1 VNRIPSFLKWLISS
15 ILAVALL
22 TGIFVLRGDGQ
33 AAPLPAELTASPTA
47 SPTSSVIAQPA
58 ADINN
63 LMIALIDSEQKIV
76 SVTVL
81 RQSEDGTKFAIVN
94 IDPATLIV
102 PPGQG
107 FVPISDAGL
116 QGSFD
121 GVDQAISGAFGI
133 PIDGSMYLQRLAL
146 AGLVDGVGG
155 VTIDS
160 ENLYRVSEP
169 GEAAQYVRPGSAL
182 LAGGPAA
189 GYAMVKSQFETT
201 DQFMTRTNQV
211 LRAVFE
217 NQQGDQAR
225 VDEVLSA
232 LGSLAKSNVPTP
244 SIARL
249 LVELRADNLWPNAN
263 ISRVPS
269 N

>member
-1 VNRIPSFLKWLISS
+1 MNRIPSFLKWLISS
-15 ILAVALL
+15 ILAIAIL
-22 TGIFVLRGDGQ
+22 TGVFVVRGDGQ
-33 AAPLPAELTASPTA
+33 ATPLPVELTATPSPI
-47 SPTSSVIAQPA
+47 PSSIAQPA
-58 ADINN
+58 GDINN

-81 RQSEDGTKFAIVN
+81 RQSEDGTKFGIVN
-94 IDPATLIV
+94 VDPATLIV

-121 GVDQAISGAFGI
+121 GVDQAISGALGI
-133 PIDGSMYLQRLAL
+133 PIDGSMYLRRLAL

-155 VTIDS
+155 VTINS
-160 ENLYRVSEP
+160 ENLYRVNEAGEP
-169 GEAAQYVRPGSAL
+169 AEYVRFGSAL
-182 LAGGPAA
+182 LPGGPAA
-189 GYAMVKSQFETT
+189 GYAMVKSKFETT
-201 DQFMTRTNQV
+201 DQFMSRTNQV

-225 VDEVLSA
+225 VHEVLSA
-232 LGSLAKSNVPTP
+232 LGSLAQSNVPTD

-249 LVELRADNLWPNAN
+249 IVELRAAN
-263 ISRVPS
+263 QWSSASISRVPS

>member
-1 VNRIPSFLKWLISS
+1 MNRIPSFLKWLISS
-15 ILAVALL
+15 LLAVALL
-22 TGIFVLRGDGQ
+22 TGIFFLRGDGQ
-33 AAPLPAELTASPTA
+33 AAPLPPEITASPSTSPSVTA
-47 SPTSSVIAQPA
+47 DPA
-58 ADINN
+58 TDINN
-63 LMIALIDSEQKIV
+63 LMIALIDSKQKIV

-81 RQSEDGTKFAIVN
+81 RQSPDGSKFAIVN
-94 IDPATLIV
+94 IDPSALIV

-121 GVDQAISGAFGI
+121 GVDKAISGAFGI
-133 PIDGSMYLQRLAL
+133 PIDGSIYLERLAL

-160 ENLYRVSEP
+160 DNLYRVSES
-169 GEAAQYVRPGSAL
+169 GEPASYVRPGSAIL
-182 LAGGPAA
+182 PGGLAA
-189 GYAMVKSQFETT
+189 GYAMVKSKFETT
-201 DQFMTRTNQV
+201 DEFMSRTNQV

-217 NQQGDQAR
+217 NQQGDQSR

-232 LGSLAKSNVPTP
+232 LGSLAKSNVPTQ

-249 LVELRADNLWPNAN
+249 IVELRATNLWPSAT

>member
-1 VNRIPSFLKWLISS
+1 MNRIPSFLKWLISS
-15 ILAVALL
+15 ILAIAVL

-33 AAPLPAELTASPTA
+33 AAPLPVELTATPTA
-47 SPTSSVIAQPA
+47 SATVEPA
-58 ADINN
+58 TDINN
-63 LMIALIDSEQKIV
+63 LMIALIDSKQKIV

-81 RQSEDGTKFAIVN
+81 RQSEDGTKFAILN

-107 FVPISDAGL
+107 FVPIRDAGL

-121 GVDQAISGAFGI
+121 GVDQAISGALGI
-133 PIDGSMYLQRLAL
+133 PIDGSMYLRRLAL

-155 VTIDS
+155 ITINS
-160 ENLYRVSEP
+160 ENLYRVSEA
-169 GEAAQYVRPGSAL
+169 GEPAQYVRFGSARL
-182 LAGGPAA
+182 LGGPAA
-189 GYAMVKSQFETT
+189 GYAMVKSKFETT
-201 DQFMTRTNQV
+201 DEFMMRTNQV

-225 VDEVLSA
+225 VHEVLSA
-232 LGSLAKSNVPTP
+232 LGSLAQSNVPTE

-249 LVELRADNLWPNAN
+249 IVELRAANLWSSAS
-263 ISRVPS
+263 ISRAPS

>member
-1 VNRIPSFLKWLISS
+1 MNRIPSFLKWLISS

-22 TGIFVLRGDGQ
+22 TGIFVLHGDGQ
-33 AAPLPAELTASPTA
+33 AAPLPVELTASPT
-47 SPTSSVIAQPA
+47 PSSTAEPA
-58 ADINN
+58 GDINN
-63 LMIALIDSEQKIV
+63 LMIALVDSEQKIV
-76 SVTVL
+76 SVTIL

-121 GVDQAISGAFGI
+121 GVDKAISGAFGI
-133 PIDGSMYLQRLAL
+133 PIDGSMFLQRLAL

-155 VTIDS
+155 ITVNS
-160 ENLYRVSEP
+160 ENLYRVSDS
-169 GEAAQYVRPGSAL
+169 GEVAQYVRPGSAL

-189 GYAMVKSQFETT
+189 GYAMLRSKFETT
-201 DQFMTRTNQV
+201 DQFMSRTNQV

-217 NQQGDQAR
+217 NQQGDEAR

-232 LGSLAKSNVPTP
+232 LGSLAQSNVPTQ

-249 LVELRADNLWPNAN
+249 IVELRSSNLWPSAN

>member
-1 VNRIPSFLKWLISS
+1 MNRIPSFLKWLISS

-22 TGIFVLRGDGQ
+22 TGVFVLRGDGQ
-33 AAPLPAELTASPTA
+33 AAPLPAELTATPSDDATA
-47 SPTSSVIAQPA
+47 EPA
-58 ADINN
+58 TDINN
-63 LMIALIDSEQKIV
+63 LLIALIDSEQRIV

-81 RQSEDGTKFAIVN
+81 KQSPDGESLAIVN
-94 IDPATLIV
+94 VDPETLIV

-121 GVDQAISGAFGI
+121 GVDQAISGALGI

-155 VTIDS
+155 VTINSD
-160 ENLYRVSEP
+160 NLYRVSES
-169 GEAAQYVRPGSAL
+169 GEAAQYVRAGTELLPGGL
-182 LAGGPAA
+182 AA
-189 GYAMVKSQFETT
+189 GYAMVKSKFETT
-201 DQFMTRTNQV
+201 DQFMNRTNQV

-217 NQQGDQAR
+217 NQQGDEAR

-232 LGSLAKSNVPTP
+232 LGSLARSNVPTQ

-249 LVELRADNLWPNAN
+249 IVELRAANLWSSAN
-263 ISRVPS
+263 ISRVPV

>member
-1 VNRIPSFLKWLISS
+1 MNRIPPFLKWLVSS
-15 ILAVALL
+15 ILAIALL
-22 TGIFVLRGDGQ
+22 TGVFVLRGDGQ
-33 AAPLPAELTASPTA
+33 AAPLPVELTATPTA
-47 SPTSSVIAQPA
+47 SSTAEPA
-58 ADINN
+58 TDINN
-63 LMIALIDSEQKIV
+63 LMIVLTNSNQKIV
-76 SVTVL
+76 AVTVL
-81 RQSEDGTKFAIVN
+81 KQSTDGTKFAIVN

-121 GVDQAISGAFGI
+121 GVDQAISGALGI
-133 PIDGSMYLQRLAL
+133 PIDGSIYLQRLAL

-155 VTIDS
+155 VTISSD
-160 ENLYRVSEP
+160 NLYRVSED
-169 GEAAQYVRPGSAL
+169 GEAARYVRLGSSL
-182 LAGGPAA
+182 LTGSDAA
-189 GYAMVKSQFETT
+189 GYAMIKSKFETT
-201 DQFMTRTNQV
+201 DQFMNRTNQV

-225 VDEVLSA
+225 IHEVLSA
-232 LGSLAKSNVPTP
+232 LGSLARSNVSTQ

-249 LVELRADNLWPNAN
+249 LVELRTANLWSSASV
-263 ISRVPS
+263 SRAPS

>member
-1 VNRIPSFLKWLISS
+1 
-15 ILAVALL
+15 LAVALL
-22 TGIFVLRGDGQ
+22 TGIFVLHGDGQ
-33 AAPLPAELTASPTA
+33 AAPLPVELTASPT
-47 SPTSSVIAQPA
+47 PSSTAEPA
-58 ADINN
+58 GDINN
-63 LMIALIDSEQKIV
+63 LMIALVDSEQKIV
-76 SVTVL
+76 SVTIL

-121 GVDQAISGAFGI
+121 GVDKAISGAFGI
-133 PIDGSMYLQRLAL
+133 PIDGSMFLQRLAL

-155 VTIDS
+155 ITVNS
-160 ENLYRVSEP
+160 ENLYRVSDS
-169 GEAAQYVRPGSAL
+169 GEVAQYVRPGSAL

-189 GYAMVKSQFETT
+189 GYAMLRSKFETT
-201 DQFMTRTNQV
+201 DQFMSRTNQV

-217 NQQGDQAR
+217 NQQGDEAR

-232 LGSLAKSNVPTP
+232 LGSLAQSNVPTQ

-249 LVELRADNLWPNAN
+249 IVELRSSNLWPSAN

>member
-1 VNRIPSFLKWLISS
+1 MNRIPSFLKWLISS

-22 TGIFVLRGDGQ
+22 TGVFFLRGDGQ
-33 AAPLPAELTASPTA
+33 ATPLPAEITASPTA
-47 SPTSSVIAQPA
+47 SPSSSVTTEPA
-58 ADINN
+58 TNINN

-81 RQSEDGTKFAIVN
+81 RQTTDGTKLAVVN
-94 IDPATLIV
+94 VDPATLIV

-107 FVPISDAGL
+107 FVPISDSGL

-121 GVDQAISGAFGI
+121 GVDQAISGALGI
-133 PIDGSMYLQRLAL
+133 PIDGSIYLQRLAL

-155 VTIDS
+155 VTINS

-169 GEAAQYVRPGSAL
+169 GDAAEYVRPGSAL

-189 GYAMVKSQFETT
+189 GYAMLKSEFETT
-201 DQFMTRTNQV
+201 DEFMNRTNQV
-211 LRAVFE
+211 LRAVFD
-217 NQQGDQAR
+217 NQQGDEAR

-232 LGSLAKSNVPTP
+232 LGSLAQSNVPTQ

-249 LVELRADNLWPNAN
+249 IVELRASNLWPSAN
-263 ISRVPS
+263 ISRVPV

>member
-1 VNRIPSFLKWLISS
+1 MNRIPPFLKWLVSS
-15 ILAVALL
+15 ILATALL

-33 AAPLPAELTASPTA
+33 PAPLPVELTATPTA
-47 SPTSSVIAQPA
+47 SSTAEPA
-58 ADINN
+58 TDINN
-63 LMIALIDSEQKIV
+63 LMIVLTDSKQKIV

-81 RQSEDGTKFAIVN
+81 KQSPDGTKLAIVN

-121 GVDQAISGAFGI
+121 GVDQAISGALGI
-133 PIDGSMYLQRLAL
+133 PIDGSIYLQRLAL

-155 VTIDS
+155 VTISSD
-160 ENLYRVSEP
+160 NLYRVSED
-169 GEAAQYVRPGSAL
+169 GEPAQYVRLGSSL
-182 LAGGPAA
+182 LTGSKAA
-189 GYAMVKSQFETT
+189 GYAMIKSKFETT
-201 DQFMTRTNQV
+201 DQFMNRTNQI

-225 VDEVLSA
+225 IHEVLSA
-232 LGSLAKSNVPTP
+232 LGSLARSNVSTQ

-249 LVELRADNLWPNAN
+249 LVELRMANLWSSASV
-263 ISRVPS
+263 SRAPS

>member
-1 VNRIPSFLKWLISS
+1 MNRIPAFLKWLISS
-15 ILAVALL
+15 ILAIAVL
-22 TGIFVLRGDGQ
+22 TGVFVVRGDGQ
-33 AAPLPAELTASPTA
+33 AAPLPVEVTASPSATPTA
-47 SPTSSVIAQPA
+47 PLAT
-58 ADINN
+58 DINN
-63 LMIALIDSEQKIV
+63 LMIALIDSKQKIV

-81 RQSEDGTKFAIVN
+81 RQSSDGTKFAIVN

-121 GVDQAISGAFGI
+121 GVEQAISGALGI
-133 PIDGSMYLQRLAL
+133 PIDGSIYLRRLAL
-146 AGLVDGVGG
+146 EALVDGVGG

-160 ENLYRVSEP
+160 ENLYRVSEEGQP
-169 GEAAQYVRPGSAL
+169 AEYVRLGSAL
-182 LAGGPAA
+182 LHGGPAA
-189 GYAMVKSQFETT
+189 GYAMVKSKFETT
-201 DQFMTRTNQV
+201 DQFMKRTDQV

-217 NQQGDQAR
+217 TQQGDESR
-225 VDEVLSA
+225 VHEVLSA
-232 LGSLAKSNVPTP
+232 LGSLAQSNVPTE

-249 LVELRADNLWPNAN
+249 LVELRDANLWSSAS

>member
-1 VNRIPSFLKWLISS
+1 MNRIPSFLKWLISS
-15 ILAVALL
+15 IVAVAIL
-22 TGIFVLRGDGQ
+22 TGVFVLRGDGQ
-33 AAPLPAELTASPTA
+33 AAPLPVELTSSPSASPT
-47 SPTSSVIAQPA
+47 TEPA
-58 ADINN
+58 TDINN
-63 LMIALIDSEQKIV
+63 LMILLVDSGQKIV

-81 RQSEDGTKFAIVN
+81 KQSSDGTKFAIVN

-102 PPGQG
+102 PLGQG
-107 FVPISDAGL
+107 FVPISEAGL

-121 GVDQAISGAFGI
+121 GVDQAISGALGI
-133 PIDGSMYLQRLAL
+133 PIDGSIYLRRLAL

-155 VTIDS
+155 VTIES

-169 GEAAQYVRPGSAL
+169 GEMAQYVRPGSAVL
-182 LAGGPAA
+182 TGGAAA
-189 GYAMVKSQFETT
+189 GYAMVKSKYETT
-201 DQFMTRTNQV
+201 DDFMTRTNQV

-232 LGSLAKSNVPTP
+232 LGSLANSNLPTQ

-249 LVELRADNLWPNAN
+249 IVELRASNLWSNAN
-263 ISRVPS
+263 ISRVPI

>member
-22 TGIFVLRGDGQ
+22 TGVFVLRGDGQ
-33 AAPLPAELTASPTA
+33 AAPLPAEVTA
-47 SPTSSVIAQPA
+47 SPTSSSTAEPA
-58 ADINN
+58 TDINS
-63 LMIALIDSEQKIV
+63 LLIALIDSEQKIV

-81 RQSEDGTKFAIVN
+81 KQSSDGTNLAVVN
-94 IDPATLIV
+94 IDPETLIV

-121 GVDQAISGAFGI
+121 GVDQAISGALGI

-155 VTIDS
+155 ITIDS
-160 ENLYRVSEP
+160 DNLYRVSES
-169 GEAAQYVRPGSAL
+169 GEAAQYVRPGTAL
-182 LAGGPAA
+182 LPGGLAA
-189 GYAMVKSQFETT
+189 GYAMVKSKFETT
-201 DQFMTRTNQV
+201 DQFMNRTNQV

-217 NQQGDQAR
+217 NQQGDEAR

-232 LGSLAKSNVPTP
+232 LGSLAKSNVPTQ

-249 LVELRADNLWPNAN
+249 IVELRAANLWSSAN
-263 ISRVPS
+263 ISRVPV

>member
-1 VNRIPSFLKWLISS
+1 MNRIPSFLKWLMSS
-15 ILAVALL
+15 TLAVALL
-22 TGIFVLRGDGQ
+22 TGVFVLRGDGQ
-33 AAPLPAELTASPTA
+33 AAPLPAEITASP
-47 SPTSSVIAQPA
+47 SVSSTSDPA
-58 ADINN
+58 TDINN
-63 LMIALIDSEQKIV
+63 LLIALIDSQQKIV

-81 RQSEDGTKFAIVN
+81 KQSSDGTKFSIVN

-121 GVDQAISGAFGI
+121 GVDQAISGALGI
-133 PIDGSMYLQRLAL
+133 PIDGSILLQRLAL

-155 VTIDS
+155 ITIDS
-160 ENLYRVSEP
+160 QNLYRVSES
-169 GEAAQYVRPGSAL
+169 GEAAQYVRPGSAVL
-182 LAGGPAA
+182 TGGDAA

-201 DQFMTRTNQV
+201 DEFMSRTNQV

-217 NQQGDQAR
+217 NQQGDEAR

-232 LGSLAKSNVPTP
+232 LGSLAKSNVPTQ

-249 LVELRADNLWPNAN
+249 IVELRTSNLWSSAN

>member
-1 VNRIPSFLKWLISS
+1 MNRIPAFLKWLISS
-15 ILAVALL
+15 ILAIAVL
-22 TGIFVLRGDGQ
+22 TGVFVVRGDGQ
-33 AAPLPAELTASPTA
+33 AAPLPVEVTASPSATPTA
-47 SPTSSVIAQPA
+47 PPA

-63 LMIALIDSEQKIV
+63 LMIALIDSKQKIV

-81 RQSEDGTKFAIVN
+81 RQSPDGTKFAIVN

-121 GVDQAISGAFGI
+121 GVERAISGALGI
-133 PIDGSMYLQRLAL
+133 PIDGSIYLRRLAL
-146 AGLVDGVGG
+146 EALVDGVGG

-160 ENLYRVSEP
+160 ENLYRVSETGQP
-169 GEAAQYVRPGSAL
+169 AEYVRLGSAL
-182 LAGGPAA
+182 LNGGPAA
-189 GYAMVKSQFETT
+189 GYAMVKSKFETT
-201 DQFMTRTNQV
+201 DQFMKRTNQV

-217 NQQGDQAR
+217 TQQGDESR
-225 VDEVLSA
+225 VHEVLSA
-232 LGSLAKSNVPTP
+232 LGSLAQSNVPTE

-249 LVELRADNLWPNAN
+249 LVELRDANLWSSAS

>member
-1 VNRIPSFLKWLISS
+1 VNRIPAFLKWLIGS
-15 ILAVALL
+15 ILAIAVL
-22 TGIFVLRGDGQ
+22 TGVFVVRGDGQ
-33 AAPLPAELTASPTA
+33 AAPLPVEVTASPSATPTA
-47 SPTSSVIAQPA
+47 PLA

-63 LMIALIDSEQKIV
+63 LMIALIDSKQKIV

-81 RQSEDGTKFAIVN
+81 RQSPDGTKFAIVN

-121 GVDQAISGAFGI
+121 GVEQAISGALGI
-133 PIDGSMYLQRLAL
+133 PIDGSIYLRRLAL
-146 AGLVDGVGG
+146 EALVDGVGG

-160 ENLYRVSEP
+160 ENLYRVSEAGQP
-169 GEAAQYVRPGSAL
+169 AEYVRLGSAPL
-182 LAGGPAA
+182 NGGPAA
-189 GYAMVKSQFETT
+189 GYAMVKSKFETT
-201 DQFMTRTNQV
+201 DQFMKRTNQV

-217 NQQGDQAR
+217 TQQGDDSR
-225 VDEVLSA
+225 VHEVLSA
-232 LGSLAKSNVPTP
+232 LGSLAQSNVPTE

-249 LVELRADNLWPNAN
+249 LVELRDANLWSSAS

>member
-1 VNRIPSFLKWLISS
+1 MNRIPSLLKWLISS

-22 TGIFVLRGDGQ
+22 TGVFVLRGDGQ
-33 AAPLPAELTASPTA
+33 AAPLPAELTASPTPRSTA
-47 SPTSSVIAQPA
+47 EPA
-58 ADINN
+58 GDINN
-63 LMIALIDSEQKIV
+63 LMIALIDSNQKIV

-81 RQSEDGTKFAIVN
+81 KQSSDGTKFAIVN

-121 GVDQAISGAFGI
+121 GVDQAISGALGI
-133 PIDGSMYLQRLAL
+133 PIDGSILLQRLAL
-146 AGLVDGVGG
+146 AGLVDDVGG

-160 ENLYRVSEP
+160 KNLYRVSEA
-169 GEAAQYVRPGSAL
+169 GEPAQYVRLGSAL
-182 LAGGPAA
+182 LDGGAAA
-189 GYAMVKSQFETT
+189 GYAMVKSKFETT
-201 DQFMTRTNQV
+201 DEFMNRTNQV
-211 LRAVFE
+211 LRAIFE
-217 NQQGDQAR
+217 NQQGDEAR

-232 LGSLAKSNVPTP
+232 LGSLAKSNVPTQ

-249 LVELRADNLWPNAN
+249 LVELRAENLWSNAS
-263 ISRVPS
+263 ISRAPS

>member
-1 VNRIPSFLKWLISS
+1 MNRIPSFLKWLISS

-22 TGIFVLRGDGQ
+22 TGVFFLRGDGQ
-33 AAPLPAELTASPTA
+33 AAPLPAEITASP
-47 SPTSSVIAQPA
+47 SPTTSVTAEPA
-58 ADINN
+58 TDINN
-63 LMIALIDSEQKIV
+63 LMIGLINSEQKIV
-76 SVTVL
+76 AVTVL
-81 RQSEDGTKFAIVN
+81 RQSSDGSKLAIVN
-94 IDPATLIV
+94 IDPETLIV

-121 GVDQAISGAFGI
+121 GVDQAISGALGI

-155 VTIDS
+155 VTINS
-160 ENLYRVSEP
+160 ENLYRVSES
-169 GEAAQYVRPGSAL
+169 GLAAQYVRPGSAL

-201 DQFMTRTNQV
+201 DEFMSRTNQV

-217 NQQGDQAR
+217 NQQGDQER

-232 LGSLAKSNVPTP
+232 LGSLAKSNVPTQ

-249 LVELRADNLWPNAN
+249 IVELRASNLWPSAN

>member
-1 VNRIPSFLKWLISS
+1 MNRIPSFLKWLISS

-22 TGIFVLRGDGQ
+22 TGIFALRGDGQ
-33 AAPLPAELTASPTA
+33 AAPLPVELTASPTA
-47 SPTSSVIAQPA
+47 SSTAEPA
-58 ADINN
+58 TDINN

-81 RQSEDGTKFAIVN
+81 RQSSDGTKFAIVN

-121 GVDQAISGAFGI
+121 GVDQAISGALGI

-155 VTIDS
+155 VTVNS
-160 ENLYRVSEP
+160 ENLHRVSES
-169 GEAAQYVRPGSAL
+169 GEAADYVRPGSAL

-189 GYAMVKSQFETT
+189 GYAMLKSEFETT
-201 DQFMTRTNQV
+201 DQFMARTNQV
-211 LRAVFE
+211 LRAVLE

-249 LVELRADNLWPNAN
+249 IVELRAENLWPSAN

>member
-1 VNRIPSFLKWLISS
+1 MNRFPSFLKWLISP

-22 TGIFVLRGDGQ
+22 TGVFVLRGDGQ
-33 AAPLPAELTASPTA
+33 AESLPAELTASPT
-47 SPTSSVIAQPA
+47 SSSTAEPA
-58 ADINN
+58 TDINN

-76 SVTVL
+76 SVSVL
-81 RQSEDGTKFAIVN
+81 RQSSDGTKLAIVD

-121 GVDQAISGAFGI
+121 GVDKAISGAFGI

-160 ENLYRVSEP
+160 KNLYRVSES
-169 GEAAQYVRPGSAL
+169 GEAAQYVRPGTAL
-182 LAGGPAA
+182 LPGGLAS
-189 GYAMVKSQFETT
+189 GYAMVKSKFETT
-201 DQFMTRTNQV
+201 DQFMNRTNQV

-217 NQQGDQAR
+217 NQQADEAR
-225 VDEVLSA
+225 VNEVLSA
-232 LGSLAKSNVPTP
+232 LGSLAKSNVPTQ

-249 LVELRADNLWPNAN
+249 IVELRTANLWSSAN
-263 ISRVPS
+263 ISRVPI

>member
-1 VNRIPSFLKWLISS
+1 MNRIPSFLKWLVSS
-15 ILAVALL
+15 ILAIAVL
-22 TGIFVLRGDGQ
+22 TGAFVLRGDGQ
-33 AAPLPAELTASPTA
+33 AAPLPAEITASPSSSSTA
-47 SPTSSVIAQPA
+47 EPA
-58 ADINN
+58 TNINN
-63 LMIALIDSEQKIV
+63 LMIALIDSNQKIV

-81 RQSEDGTKFAIVN
+81 KQSSDGTKFAIVN
-94 IDPATLIV
+94 VDPATLIV

-121 GVDQAISGAFGI
+121 GVDRAISGALGI
-133 PIDGSMYLQRLAL
+133 PIDGSILLQRLAL
-146 AGLVDGVGG
+146 AGLVDEVGG

-169 GEAAQYVRPGSAL
+169 GQAAQYVRPGSAV
-182 LAGGPAA
+182 LAGGDAA
-189 GYAMVKSQFETT
+189 GYAMVKSKFETT
-201 DQFMTRTNQV
+201 DQFMIRTNQV

-217 NQQGDQAR
+217 NQQGDEAR
-225 VDEVLSA
+225 IDEVLSA
-232 LGSLAKSNVPTP
+232 LGSLAQSNVPTQ

-249 LVELRADNLWPNAN
+249 IVELRAGNLWSSAS

>member
-1 VNRIPSFLKWLISS
+1 MNRIPSFLKWLISS

-22 TGIFVLRGDGQ
+22 TGVFVLRGDGQ
-33 AAPLPAELTASPTA
+33 AAPLPAELTASPT
-47 SPTSSVIAQPA
+47 PSSTAEPA
-58 ADINN
+58 TDINN
-63 LMIALIDSEQKIV
+63 LMIVLIDSAQKIV

-81 RQSEDGTKFAIVN
+81 KQSSDGSKFAIVN
-94 IDPATLIV
+94 VDPATLIV

-121 GVDQAISGAFGI
+121 GIDKAISGALGI
-133 PIDGSMYLQRLAL
+133 PIDGSILLQRLAL

-169 GEAAQYVRPGSAL
+169 GEAAQYVRPGSSVL
-182 LAGGPAA
+182 TGSEAA
-189 GYAMVKSQFETT
+189 GYAMVKSKFETT
-201 DQFMTRTNQV
+201 DQFMNRTNQV

-217 NQQGDQAR
+217 NQQGDEAR
-225 VDEVLSA
+225 VNEVLSA
-232 LGSLAKSNVPTP
+232 LGSLAKSNVPTQ

-249 LVELRADNLWPNAN
+249 IVELRAANLWSSAN

>member
-1 VNRIPSFLKWLISS
+1 MNRIPSFLKWLISS

-22 TGIFVLRGDGQ
+22 TGVFVLRGDGQ
-33 AAPLPAELTASPTA
+33 AAPLPAEVTASPTL
-47 SPTSSVIAQPA
+47 SSTAEPA
-58 ADINN
+58 TDINN
-63 LMIALIDSEQKIV
+63 LLIALIDSKQKIV

-81 RQSEDGTKFAIVN
+81 KQSSDGTSLAIVN
-94 IDPATLIV
+94 IDPETLIV

-121 GVDQAISGAFGI
+121 GVDQAISGALGI

-160 ENLYRVSEP
+160 DNLYRVSES
-169 GEAAQYVRPGSAL
+169 GEAAQYVRPGTEL
-182 LAGGPAA
+182 LPGGLAA
-189 GYAMVKSQFETT
+189 GYAMVKSNFETT
-201 DQFMTRTNQV
+201 DQFMNRTNQV

-217 NQQGDQAR
+217 NQQGDEAR

-232 LGSLAKSNVPTP
+232 LGSLAKSNVPTQ

-249 LVELRADNLWPNAN
+249 IVELRAANLWSGAN
-263 ISRVPS
+263 ISRVPV

>member
-1 VNRIPSFLKWLISS
+1 
-15 ILAVALL
+15 
-22 TGIFVLRGDGQ
+22 
-33 AAPLPAELTASPTA
+33 
-47 SPTSSVIAQPA
+47 
-58 ADINN
+58 
-63 LMIALIDSEQKIV
+63 M
-76 SVTVL
+76 
-81 RQSEDGTKFAIVN
+81 N

-121 GVDQAISGAFGI
+121 GVDQAISGALGI
-133 PIDGSMYLQRLAL
+133 PIDGSILLQRLAL

-155 VTIDS
+155 ITIDS
-160 ENLYRVSEP
+160 QNLYRVSES
-169 GEAAQYVRPGSAL
+169 GEAAQYVRPGSAVL
-182 LAGGPAA
+182 TGGDAA

-201 DQFMTRTNQV
+201 EEFMSRTNQV

-217 NQQGDQAR
+217 NQQGDEAR

-232 LGSLAKSNVPTP
+232 LGSLAKSNVPTQ

-249 LVELRADNLWPNAN
+249 IVELRTSNLWSSAN